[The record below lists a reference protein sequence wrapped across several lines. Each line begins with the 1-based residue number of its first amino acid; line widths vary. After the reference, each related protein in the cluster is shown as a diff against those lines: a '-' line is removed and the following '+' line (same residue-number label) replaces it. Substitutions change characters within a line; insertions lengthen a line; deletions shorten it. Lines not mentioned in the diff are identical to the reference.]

1 MFARQMT
8 LAGAFAAATM
18 LAASAGAVDQ
28 NRSGTYDSG
37 DRGVATPQ
45 SVEQTP
51 MAEPRFSGG
60 VPAIPRSSN
69 PMNPNESRPFV
80 QQPEGVR
87 PLVRGDNPNLP
98 NPTTP
103 SAANESAPQPL
114 LVDPTNTTGME
125 GNLPVGGTR

>member
-1 MFARQMT
+1 MNARRMT
-8 LAGAFAAATM
+8 LAGAAATAVM

-37 DRGVATPQ
+37 DRGVVTPQ

-51 MAEPRFSGG
+51 MSEPRMSGG

-69 PMNPNESRPFV
+69 PMDPNESKPFV

-98 NPTTP
+98 NPQTP
-103 SAANESAPQPL
+103 SAANESAPQPT
-114 LVDPTNTTGME
+114 LVEPTNTTGME
-125 GNLPVGGTR
+125 RNLPVGGTR

>member
-1 MFARQMT
+1 MNRLNLT
-8 LAGAFAAATM
+8 LAGAALAASL

-37 DRGVATPQ
+37 DRGVVTPQ
-45 SVEQTP
+45 NVEQTP
-51 MAEPRFSGG
+51 MAERRISGG
-60 VPAIPRSSN
+60 QPAIPRTYN
-69 PMNPNESRPFV
+69 PMDPNESKPFV

-98 NPTTP
+98 NPQTP

-114 LVDPTNTTGME
+114 LTDPTNTTGME
-125 GNLPVGGTR
+125 GLPVGGTR